1 MKYSGIKW
9 IGEIP
14 DNWNVRKVKQCFY
27 ISKEQAHEEN
37 PTILS
42 LARAGVKVRD
52 ISNNEGQLAA
62 SYDNYNPVMPG
73 DLLLN
78 PMDLYSGANCS
89 LSEVSGVISP
99 AYINLRKKVELNP
112 KFYDYYFKTQYW
124 AMAMFAHG
132 KGVSFDNRWTMNA
145 ETLLNYYLPF
155 PSSDV
160 QDKIVDLINKKT
172 AEIDSLI
179 DIENQQIEKL
189 KEYKQAVITDA
200 VTKGLDNNV
209 VMKDSGI
216 EWIGKI
222 PEETS
227 VIPLKFLLAEPMM
240 YGANES
246 GLREKIINGYRY
258 IRITDIDGDG
268 NLKDD
273 DENQYLTQEKG
284 ESYNLSEGDILFA
297 RSGGTVGKTFIYHES
312 YGKSAFAGY
321 LIKGKC
327 DLNKLLPEYLYLYTQ
342 SSIYE
347 LWKQQIFIQ
356 STIQKIGA
364 NKYSM
369 LPLIVGSLEWQ
380 KQVTSYVQTKAR
392 EIDELIIV
400 KQQKIDQLSEY
411 KKSLI
416 YEYVTG
422 KKEVC

>member
-1 MKYSGIKW
+1 MKYSEIKW

-14 DNWNVRKVKQCFY
+14 ENWNVRKVKQCFY
-27 ISKEQAHEEN
+27 ISKEQAHEDN

-89 LSEVSGVISP
+89 LSEVGGVISP

-179 DIENQQIEKL
+179 EIENQQIEKL
-189 KEYKQAVITDA
+189 KEYKQAVITEA
-200 VTKGLDNNV
+200 VTKGLDKNAT
-209 VMKDSGI
+209 MKDSGV

-222 PEETS
+222 PEGWN
-227 VIPLKFLLAEPMM
+227 VKRAKFIAEEFIK
-240 YGANES
+240 GS
-246 GLREKIINGYRY
+246 G
-258 IRITDIDGDG
+258 ITKEDVLIDGDIPCVRYG
-268 NLKDD
+268 EIYTKYDNYFNECVTRTNLS
-273 DENQYLTQEKG
+273 NVSSPTFIEKG
-284 ESYNLSEGDILFA
+284 DLLFTCTGELVEEIGKNVLYLGEEKCIAGGDIIVMKHKQHPGFINYA
-297 RSGGTVGKTFIYHES
+297 MNCTRSQMQKS
-312 YGKSAFAGY
+312 YGKAKLKVVHISSLGIGNVYVCLPSYDEQKNVSDY
-321 LIKGKC
+321 LDDFTEAI
-327 DLNKLLPEYLYLYTQ
+327 NE
-342 SSIYE
+342 I
-347 LWKQQIFIQ
+347 I
-356 STIQKIGA
+356 
-364 NKYSM
+364 
-369 LPLIVGSLEWQ
+369 LI
-380 KQVTSYVQTKAR
+380 
-392 EIDELIIV
+392 
-400 KQQKIDQLSEY
+400 KQQKIEQLGEY

-422 KKEVC
+422 KKEVIV

>member
-27 ISKEQAHEEN
+27 ISKGQAHEEN

-179 DIENQQIEKL
+179 EIENQQIEKL
-189 KEYKQAVITDA
+189 KEYKQAVITEA
-200 VTKGLDNNV
+200 VTKGLDKNV
-209 VMKDSGI
+209 AMKDSGV

-222 PEETS
+222 PEFWEIASTKN
-227 VIPLKFLLAEPMM
+227 IFEIIA
-240 YGANES
+240 GATPDS
-246 GLREKIINGYRY
+246 GNAANW
-258 IRITDIDGDG
+258 DG
-268 NLKDD
+268 NIRWITPADYKTEDVFVSS
-273 DENQYLTQEKG
+273 G
-284 ESYNLSEGDILFA
+284 RRNLSQI
-297 RSGGTVGKTFIYHES
+297 
-312 YGKSAFAGY
+312 GY
-321 LIKGKC
+321 DSCSTTLIPTGNIVFSKRAPIGLVAINNRELC
-327 DLNKLLPEYLYLYTQ
+327 TNQGCLSCVNKANVSVKYFYYQMSVYTEY
-342 SSIYE
+342 YE
-347 LWKQQIFIQ
+347 LFGSGTTFKEI
-356 STIQKIGA
+356 SAQKFGSFKLAFPPKNVQEDIA
-364 NKYSM
+364 KY
-369 LPLIVGSLEWQ
+369 LDEKCENIAKLI
-380 KQVTSYVQTKAR
+380 A
-392 EIDELIIV
+392 I
-400 KQQKIDQLSEY
+400 KQQKICQLDEY